1 MNIGQQVILT
11 NISQTL
17 IAEKLQIR
25 QPNENYTNKAS
36 ITKMLLPILLA
47 ILAGLASP
55 VVNAA
60 NLLFRSKLGSGVSV
74 GAPTNFYP
82 NGSGTGAWQ
91 YITGMDKET
100 GYNWPITAFGANFS
114 GVQMITVDPVT
125 PSTIGN
131 YITNQIRSVTGPNG
145 KSSNELFQNVKI
157 KGAVGQGGSQA
168 PLLIQRPWTIG
179 DVNDLYITY
188 WFKYSADL
196 AEKLDSRVP
205 SGNWRTQ
212 FEFKTGGYNNT
223 GSGDYRI
230 ATYVM
235 KDTDGQLYWLTNAD
249 NQANGPWS
257 KVDYWNEENHAVPVP
272 VGTWFKF
279 EVYWHRSSG
288 SDGLFWAAINGK
300 EIVDHHGPNK
310 GVYKLPITRIMV
322 NNAYSGGYAA
332 VESHSTGLEIWTSY
346 PCGWG
351 MSCYNYDVSAPSI
364 PTSLKLGMSK
374 YTSYAKVSLTW
385 AASSDNV
392 AVAGYYIYRNG
403 IRIGVTTNIT
413 SFSDSISGA
422 AKGAVYNYTVKA
434 FDAADHLS
442 AASNVVSTVY

>member
-1 MNIGQQVILT
+1 MNIDYQVLLT
-11 NISQTL
+11 PIFLTL
-17 IAEKLQIR
+17 NVKLLQLKQLSEYCSIR
-25 QPNENYTNKAS
+25 LSFST
-36 ITKMLLPILLA
+36 TLLA
-47 ILAGLASP
+47 ILFLTFTGFVAPSVHAAS
-55 VVNAA
+55 
-60 NLLFRSKLGSGVSV
+60 LLFRSNFGSGVSLES
-74 GAPTNFYP
+74 PTNFYP

-91 YITGMDKET
+91 YITGTDKET
-100 GYNWPITAFGANFS
+100 GYNWPITAIGADFS
-114 GVQMITVDPVT
+114 GVQLITVDPVT

-131 YITNQIRSVTGPNG
+131 YITNEIRSVAGPHG
-145 KSSNELFQNVKI
+145 KPINELSQNVKI

-188 WFKYSADL
+188 WFKYPVDL
-196 AEKLDSRVP
+196 AEKLDSMVS

-223 GSGDYRI
+223 VSGDYRI
-230 ATYVM
+230 VTNVL
-235 KDTDGQLYWLTNAD
+235 KGTDGELYWMTKAD

-257 KVDYWNEENHAVPVP
+257 KADYWREENHVVPVP
-272 VGTWFKF
+272 VGKWFKF

-288 SDGLFWAAINGK
+288 SDGRFWVAVNGN
-300 EIVDHHGPNK
+300 EIVDNHGPNM
-310 GVYKLPITRIMV
+310 GVYNLPITRIMV

-364 PTSLKLGMSK
+364 PASLKLGMSK
-374 YTSYAKVSLTW
+374 YTSSAKVSLTW
-385 AASSDNV
+385 AASSDDV

-403 IRIGVTTNIT
+403 TKIGVAT
-413 SFSDSISGA
+413 STGFNDSLSG
-422 AKGAVYNYTVKA
+422 GALGIVYSYTVKA
-434 FDAADHLS
+434 FDAAGNLS
-442 AASNVVSTVY
+442 AASNAASTVY